1 MHSRSSSTPEA
12 LTTHQDPLDSES
24 TNTGTHL
31 RPRTVPP
38 MSMAATK
45 ISRFFII
52 FTALLIDK
60 IAGYKAKE
68 TRTTTGRLTR
78 PELTS
83 DLNNFLSK
91 GPIPAGDSPT
101 ETDQANWKKRTS
113 KETAKA
119 HQPRHQD
126 LHHSRYILVRPR
138 LHRLRWGICPH
149 AQRDN
154 ESKPVDRVHYDSP

>member
-1 MHSRSSSTPEA
+1 
-12 LTTHQDPLDSES
+12 
-24 TNTGTHL
+24 
-31 RPRTVPP
+31 

-52 FTALLIDK
+52 FMALLLDK
-60 IAGYKAKE
+60 IAGYQAKE
-68 TRTTTGRLTR
+68 TRTTTGRLTW

-91 GPIPAGDSPT
+91 GPMKKGDPPT
-101 ETDQANWKKRTS
+101 ETDQANRKKRTS
-113 KETAKA
+113 KETATS

-126 LHHSRYILVRPR
+126 LHHSRHFFRPR

-154 ESKPVDRVHYDSP
+154 ESKPVVRVHSDSP

>member
-1 MHSRSSSTPEA
+1 
-12 LTTHQDPLDSES
+12 
-24 TNTGTHL
+24 
-31 RPRTVPP
+31 

-52 FTALLIDK
+52 FTALLLDK

-78 PELTS
+78 LELTS
-83 DLNNFLSK
+83 DLNNFQSK
-91 GPIPAGDSPT
+91 GPMKSGDPPT

-113 KETAKA
+113 KETATA
-119 HQPRHQD
+119 QQPRDQY
-126 LHHSRYILVRPR
+126 LFTPFKTFFRPR
-138 LHRLRWGICPH
+138 LHRLRWDISPH

-154 ESKPVDRVHYDSP
+154 ESKPMDCVHYDSP